1 MTAETPDIAK
11 GTDMAIAPANEIVPA
26 AASNAAAA
34 VVLFDQDKF
43 DAFYAKLQA
52 DIDAVPVDLTTKK
65 GRDAIAS
72 AAAKVRTEK
81 ASIDR
86 DRKRLTQEW
95 RDNTALV
102 NGAWKG
108 IEARLDDLAVSAR
121 KPLTDWEEAEKSRI
135 AAIEGMIAQLKAH
148 ARVDSLDT
156 AAMVRERGTQVWCI
170 TLDPDVY
177 QERLAE
183 VEQIKAEAVDALKN
197 ALARLTKEEA
207 DRAEL
212 ERLRAAEAE
221 REAADAAK
229 REEEERAEGKRRHAR
244 DVIAHIEQCGLGMIG
259 GKTYPYVILM
269 RELEEKIEMGEAAK
283 QAYGD
288 MAQDVERVRFST
300 LERLKE
306 AAKAQAERA
315 EREAAEE
322 ARRQALEESEREKQA
337 EIDKANRRAEEAER
351 AAQAE
356 RDRIAKEEADRQ
368 AEANRIAAEQA
379 RREADQA
386 HRTSVKTA
394 AKQALMTCGADEE
407 TARKI
412 VVAILAGE
420 VPNVTLRF

>member
-1 MTAETPDIAK
+1 
-11 GTDMAIAPANEIVPA
+11 MAIAPANEIVPA

-72 AAAKVRTEK
+72 ASAKVRTEK

-135 AAIEGMIAQLKAH
+135 AAIDGMIAQLKAH

-156 AAMVRERGTQVWCI
+156 AAMVRERGTQVWNI
-170 TLDPDVY
+170 ALDPDVY
-177 QERLAE
+177 QDRLAE

-221 REAADAAK
+221 RLAK
-229 REEEERAEGKRRHAR
+229 E
-244 DVIAHIEQCGLGMIG
+244 
-259 GKTYPYVILM
+259 
-269 RELEEKIEMGEAAK
+269 
-283 QAYGD
+283 
-288 MAQDVERVRFST
+288 
-300 LERLKE
+300 
-306 AAKAQAERA
+306 QAERE
-315 EREAAEE
+315 EREAAERAQAE
-322 ARRQALEESEREKQA
+322 ARAAEERRVAAEKAEQERLARVRQEAEDRAKREAEAAAKAERLRIQREHDEALAAER
-337 EIDKANRRAEEAER
+337 RRAEEAER

-368 AEANRIAAEQA
+368 AEADRIAAEQA